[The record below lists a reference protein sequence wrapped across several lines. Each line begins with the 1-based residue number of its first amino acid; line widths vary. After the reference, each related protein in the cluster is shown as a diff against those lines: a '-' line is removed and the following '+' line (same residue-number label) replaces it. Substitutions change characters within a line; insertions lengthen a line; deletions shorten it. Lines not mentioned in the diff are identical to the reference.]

1 VARDSVVNAP
11 DPSVMRHVT
20 PRYVDALPWP
30 AAARPAAA
38 EGADGGAADDGGAD
52 GQDHVLWWT
61 DEEVALLL

>member
-1 VARDSVVNAP
+1 
-11 DPSVMRHVT
+11 MRHVT